1 MKIEKT
7 IAVCTLDELSPEARR
22 YAINQYRLNALAPSD
37 EASRRSI
44 YAFCERFGITVKN
57 YSIVPHA
64 KSFVDTDA
72 KPSFFRNLRVSDY
85 YRAKWPDGYDSA
97 EWPTGHKLDA
107 TLYGTFKEHHKRNG
121 DAYRAFIAALEA
133 AVKELL
139 AEKMEHLHTDEYI
152 AEHLTANGFLYFNN
166 GRMYESEFDL

>member
-7 IAVCTLDELSPEARR
+7 ITVCTLDELSPEARR
-22 YAINQYRLNALAPSD
+22 YAINHYRDNNTESYA

-44 YAFCERFGITVKN
+44 YAFCERFGVTVKM
-57 YSIVPHA
+57 YFIAPHA
-64 KSFVDTDA
+64 NSFVDTDA
-72 KPSFFRNLRVSDY
+72 KPRFFRSLRVSDY
-85 YRAKWPDGYDSA
+85 YRDKWPDGYDSA

-121 DAYRAFIAALEA
+121 DAYRAFNAALDA
-133 AVKELL
+133 AVKECV
-139 AEKMEHLHTDEYI
+139 AEMEHHHTDGYI
-152 AEHLTANGFLYFNN
+152 AEHLTANGFLYLNN